1 MDSSPAAAAVLL
13 PPGTRLIHIGPPK
26 TGTTS
31 LQGAFH
37 ARRDEIRAQGVHYAG
52 AARHSASAVRAI
64 TGRPSAF
71 DEHEP
76 PPMRRWNA
84 LVRDI
89 RGAGDR
95 RVVLSSE
102 LLADATPDAIRAI
115 TGAFAPAPVHVV
127 VTLRPLADL
136 MPSQW
141 QQYVQAGL
149 PASFD
154 AWLDAMLNRDQ
165 AGLTPSFWVRHRHDR
180 LVERWADA
188 VGPANVTVIARA
200 EPDPERVLRS
210 FERLTGLREGTLVA
224 GRELVNRSLTLP
236 EVEAVRAFNTEFR
249 SQRLGRALLSRV
261 MHFGACQ
268 YLKRIEPDPAW
279 PRIGMPQWALDRVAL
294 ISREIVDG
302 IAGSGVRVIG
312 DLGAL
317 AEVPRSGLAGDR
329 QPPVDVAPR
338 IAARMAM
345 GVLIASGLVRERA
358 RARDDAAGPDLE
370 RGPTP
375 VFQEPYDLY
384 RVPTYVLAGTIVHRL
399 REGAVRRLR
408 TLGARPGG
416 SSDAGPDG
424 GSDA

>member
-1 MDSSPAAAAVLL
+1 MEPNPADTTVLL
-13 PPGTRLIHIGPPK
+13 PPRTRLIHIGPPK

-31 LQGAFH
+31 VQGAFH
-37 ARRDEIRAQGVHYAG
+37 ARRDELRAQGVHYAG

-64 TGRPSAF
+64 TGRPSAY
-71 DEHEP
+71 DEDVP
-76 PPMRRWNA
+76 PPRRRWDA

-102 LLADATPDAIRAI
+102 LLADATPEAIRAI
-115 TGAFAPAPVHVV
+115 TRALGPAPVHVV
-127 VTLRPLADL
+127 VTLRPLAAL

-149 PASFD
+149 TASFD
-154 AWLDAMLNRDQ
+154 AWLTAMLDRDD
-165 AGLTPSFWVRHRHDR
+165 AAPTPSFWVRHRHDR

-200 EPDPERVLRS
+200 EPDPQLVLRS
-210 FERLTGLREGTLVA
+210 LEQMTGLRAGTLVA
-224 GRELVNRSLTLP
+224 GPELANRSLTLP
-236 EVEAVRAFNTEFR
+236 EVEAVRAFNAEYR
-249 SQRLGRALLSRV
+249 SQRLGRPLLNRV

-279 PRIGMPQWALDRVAL
+279 PRIEMPQWALDRVAL
-294 ISREIVDG
+294 ISREIVAG

-312 DLGAL
+312 DLAAL
-317 AEVPRSGLAGDR
+317 AEVAPSRLAGDR

-345 GVLIASGLVRERA
+345 GVLVASGLVRERA
-358 RARDDAAGPDLE
+358 QPDAGAAGPQLE

-375 VFQEPYDLY
+375 VLQEPYDLY

-399 REGAVRRLR
+399 RAGAVRRLR
-408 TLGARPGG
+408 TLVARPGG
-416 SSDAGPDG
+416 RPDA
-424 GSDA
+424 